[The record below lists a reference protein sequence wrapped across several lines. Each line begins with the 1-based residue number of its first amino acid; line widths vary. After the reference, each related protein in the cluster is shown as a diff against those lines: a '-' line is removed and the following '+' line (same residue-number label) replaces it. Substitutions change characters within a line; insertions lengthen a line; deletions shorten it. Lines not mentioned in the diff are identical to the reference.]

1 MTPLLNEFLS
11 NFHFL
16 RPLWLLALPP
26 LLSLYFFRRPGAGNS
41 AWLKVCDPS
50 LIPYLLS
57 AGRPTERWSGRFIP
71 LAIVLLVVALAGPVF
86 RERPRPVFHSTT
98 ALVILLDLSRS
109 MDAADVAPSRLT
121 RAKLKIID
129 ICRQRREGQTALV
142 VFAAEPFVV
151 TPLTD
156 DTRTIIAQLTAL
168 DSALMPTQGTRT
180 DRAVTKALE
189 LFRQAGQPR
198 GELLLISDAV
208 TLNDPLDL
216 PPSLR
221 LHVLAVGTASGAPIP
236 LPGGGFFKDAQ
247 GDIVL
252 SRLDTDALKKLADDH
267 GGRYATLTADDHD
280 IDYLLKTSGHRA
292 AANEQKDPSAQHL
305 TAATWIEDG
314 AWLLLP
320 LLPLGGW
327 LLRGYLWLLP
337 LCLPLLTGSFCLLT
351 ATPAHALSWNE
362 VWHNREQRATQ
373 QFEAEDYKAAAE
385 NFSDP
390 RWQAAARYR
399 AENFVAAAKVLEN
412 LTGADDHYNRGNALA
427 RAGQID
433 AAMAAYEEALRRDP
447 EHADARHNLHL
458 LQRQKEQQKGEQQQQ
473 QKQQDQGDQGDQEDP
488 SQDQAGKGQQ
498 QGGQDQHS
506 ENNGQQNADQ
516 STQSSPD
523 SKHKRAEQNRSDK
536 DEAQET
542 QETPAEEQ
550 QPDTTKESADATV
563 NNAGQPAPPVEESPL
578 EAEQRQMMEQWLR
591 RIPDDPGGL
600 LRRKFLYQYQQR
612 ETRPEKQSW

>member
-26 LLSLYFFRRPGAGNS
+26 LLYLYFFRRPGAGNS

-57 AGRPTERWSGRFIP
+57 AGRPTQRWSGRFIP
-71 LAIVLLVVALAGPVF
+71 LAIILLVVALAGPVF
-86 RERPRPVFHSTT
+86 RERPRPVFNSTA

-109 MDAADVAPSRLT
+109 MDAADITPSRLT

-156 DTRTIIAQLTAL
+156 DTRTIVAQLSAL

-180 DRAVTKALE
+180 DRAITKAQE

-198 GELLLISDAV
+198 GELLLISDGV
-208 TLNDPLDL
+208 TLNEPLDL

-236 LPGGGFFKDAQ
+236 LPGGGFFKGEQ

-252 SRLDTDALKKLADDH
+252 SRLDTAALKSLAAGH
-267 GGRYATLTADDHD
+267 GGRYATLTTDDQD
-280 IDYLLKTSGHRA
+280 IHYLLNTSGQHTS
-292 AANEQKDPSAQHL
+292 ANEQQDPSAQNL
-305 TAATWIEDG
+305 TAAIWVEDG
-314 AWLLLP
+314 VWLLLP
-320 LLPLGGW
+320 LLSLGGW

-337 LCLPLLTGSFCLLT
+337 LCLPLLTGGFCLLT
-351 ATPAHALSWNE
+351 AAPAHALSWNE

-373 QFEAEDYKAAAE
+373 QFAAEDYKTAAE

-399 AENFVAAAKVLEN
+399 AEDFAGAAKVLKN
-412 LTGADDHYNRGNALA
+412 LTRADDHYNRGNALA
-427 RAGQID
+427 RVGKMNE
-433 AAMAAYEEALRRDP
+433 AMAAYEEALRLDP
-447 EHADARHNLHL
+447 EHADARHNLKL
-458 LQRQKEQQKGEQQQQ
+458 LQQQKEQQQSEQQL
-473 QKQQDQGDQGDQEDP
+473 QQDQGDP
-488 SQDQAGKGQQ
+488 SQDQAGEGQQ
-498 QGGQDQHS
+498 QGDQHQNS
-506 ENNGQQNADQ
+506 DKNEAQNADQ
-516 STQSSPD
+516 STPSSPV
-523 SKHKRAEQNRSDK
+523 SKHNSAEQNRSDA
-536 DEAQET
+536 AQ
-542 QETPAEEQ
+542 QSAAKEQ
-550 QPDTTKESADATV
+550 QPDAIEESADATV
-563 NNAGQPAPPVEESPL
+563 DNAMQPAPEEESPL

-600 LRRKFLYQYQQR
+600 LRRKFQYQQR
-612 ETRPEKQSW
+612 ETQPEKQPW

>member
-26 LLSLYFFRRPGAGNS
+26 LLYLYFFRRPGAGNS
-41 AWLKVCDPS
+41 AWLKVCDRS

-57 AGRPTERWSGRFIP
+57 AGRPTEHWSGRFIP

-109 MDAADVAPSRLT
+109 MDAADIAPSRLT

-156 DTRTIIAQLTAL
+156 DTRTIIAQLSAL

-216 PPSLR
+216 APSLR
-221 LHVLAVGTASGAPIP
+221 LHVLAVGTESGAPIP
-236 LPGGGFFKDAQ
+236 LPGGGFFKDEE
-247 GDIVL
+247 GDIIL
-252 SRLDTDALKKLADDH
+252 SRLDTAALKRLASDH
-267 GGRYATLTADDHD
+267 GGRYATLTADDQD
-280 IDYLLKTSGHRA
+280 INHLLKESEHRA
-292 AANEQKDPSAQHL
+292 AANEQRAPSAQHL
-305 TAATWIEDG
+305 TADAWVEDG
-314 AWLLLP
+314 VWLLLP

-337 LCLPLLTGSFCLLT
+337 LCLPLLTGGFCLLT

-373 QFEAEDYKAAAE
+373 QFAAENYKAAAE

-390 RWQAAARYR
+390 RWQAAAHYR
-399 AENFVAAAKVLEN
+399 AEDFAAAAKVLEN

-433 AAMAAYEEALRRDP
+433 AAMTAYEEALRRDP

-458 LQRQKEQQKGEQQQQ
+458 LQQQKEQQKNEQQQQ
-473 QKQQDQGDQGDQEDP
+473 DQGDP
-488 SQDQAGKGQQ
+488 SQDQAGEGQQ
-498 QGGQDQHS
+498 QGDQNQNS
-506 ENNGQQNADQ
+506 DKNEAQNADQ
-516 STQSSPD
+516 STPSPPD
-523 SKHKRAEQNRSDK
+523 SKHNDRTEQNRSDT
-536 DEAQET
+536 AQET
-542 QETPAEEQ
+542 AAEQ
-550 QPDTTKESADATV
+550 QPPEAPEESADATAD
-563 NNAGQPAPPVEESPL
+563 NAVQPAPPVEESPL

-612 ETRPEKQSW
+612 ETRPETQSW